1 MGDNAVIS
9 YIISRWLLWIIVL
22 IILIAVFVV
31 FSLIQRIKK
40 YRWILLVPLLLL
52 TIYIAIPTVQG
63 LTDISQGSYITEQ
76 VQYYRADEA
85 NTRNSI
91 TASQTVQITTADGKT
106 VILRGAD
113 NSFPYGEFS
122 GIVTYAKR
130 SRVIVDF
137 VPD

>member
-1 MGDNAVIS
+1 MGDNAVVS

-22 IILIAVFVV
+22 IILVAFFVV

-52 TIYIAIPTVQG
+52 TIYVAIPTVQG
-63 LTDISQGSYITEQ
+63 LTDISQGSYVTEQ

-85 NTRNSI
+85 GTRNSI
-91 TASQTVQITTADGKT
+91 TASQTVQITTSDGKT
-106 VILRGAD
+106 IILRGAD
-113 NSFPYGEFS
+113 NNFPYGELS